1 MTVTELPEVGE
12 CAVAGCSYNHEHAC
26 HAGAITIAG
35 STNDAACG
43 TFIDLGPSG
52 GLAKVVARVGACHRS
67 DCVHNS
73 ELECTADAIRVGPG
87 KDKAD
92 CLTYQM
98 RI

>member
-1 MTVTELPEVGE
+1 MSVLELPEVDE
-12 CAVAGCSYNHEHAC
+12 CAAAGCSYNHDHVC
-26 HAGAITIAG
+26 HAGAITISG
-35 STNDAACG
+35 TPEDAACG

-52 GLAKVVARVGACHRS
+52 GLPTVVARVGACHRT

-73 ELECTADAIRVGPG
+73 DLECTAEAIRVGPG
-87 KDKAD
+87 QDKAD

>member
-1 MTVTELPEVGE
+1 MSVTDLPAVNG
-12 CAVAGCSYNHEHAC
+12 CAAAGCSYNHEHEC
-26 HAGAITIAG
+26 HAGAITISG
-35 STNDAACG
+35 TVDDPLCG
-43 TFIDLGPSG
+43 TFLDIGASG
-52 GLAKVVARVGACHRS
+52 GLSKVVARVGACHRT
-67 DCVHNS
+67 DCVHNA